1 MEFKKERGITM
12 PILAVASVIGI
23 GASIGSTIM
32 GMSAANKQKKAMSH
46 MYEAN
51 QEAARIEKARH
62 AVMAQRDRVQQ
73 VREARIRRA
82 QVISGAGNAGLSL
95 AGGSSGL
102 SGATSSIQSQ
112 FGHNLGTLGTMSSFA
127 QQLSLANQRAADAQS
142 QYYKAG
148 AQGEAWQ
155 SIFGT
160 VRQVAGGVS
169 SFMGAGSKDSQASMG
184 GGNEFK
190 SIFAGT

>member
-1 MEFKKERGITM
+1 M
-12 PILAVASVIGI
+12 PILAVASVVGI

-32 GMSAANKQKKAMSH
+32 GMSAANKQKKAMSQ

-51 QEAARIEKARH
+51 QEAARIERARH

-82 QVISGAGNAGLSL
+82 QVISGAGNAGVGVT
-95 AGGSSGL
+95 GGSSGV

-112 FGHNLGTLGTMSSFA
+112 MGNNLGTLGTMSSFA
-127 QQLSLANQRAADAQS
+127 QQLSLANQRSADAQS
-142 QYYKAG
+142 DYYKAG
-148 AQGEAWQ
+148 AQGQMWQ
-155 SIFGT
+155 SIFGA
-160 VRQVAGGVS
+160 VGQVAGGVGD
-169 SFMGAGSKDSQASMG
+169 FMGAGSKDGQASMG
-184 GGNEFK
+184 GGNSFK